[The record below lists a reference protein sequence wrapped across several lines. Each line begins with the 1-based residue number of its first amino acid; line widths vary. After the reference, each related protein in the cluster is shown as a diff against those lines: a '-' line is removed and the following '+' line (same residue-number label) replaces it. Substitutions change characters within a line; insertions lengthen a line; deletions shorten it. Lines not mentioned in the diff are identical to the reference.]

1 VSAESI
7 EWPEV
12 PPPTAIIAEE
22 EALRKS
28 NDLRLKQMIAMY
40 GQAPDP
46 STWNNARI
54 AALCDQMWG
63 AEGTPERATAELS
76 LQKQFEKIITKAE
89 EHLGRMRLAGGLPA
103 MPQNG
108 NGGISPGG
116 LILP

>member
-1 VSAESI
+1 MSDEIA
-7 EWPEV
+7 PELDPV
-12 PPPTAIIAEE
+12 VAEE
-22 EALRKS
+22 ETLRKS
-28 NDLRLKQMIAMY
+28 NDLRLKQMIALY

-54 AALCDQMWG
+54 AALCDTLWG
-63 AEGTPERATAELS
+63 TMGTPERATVELA
-76 LQKQFEKIITKAE
+76 LQQQFEKIITKAE

-108 NGGISPGG
+108 NGSNITPGG